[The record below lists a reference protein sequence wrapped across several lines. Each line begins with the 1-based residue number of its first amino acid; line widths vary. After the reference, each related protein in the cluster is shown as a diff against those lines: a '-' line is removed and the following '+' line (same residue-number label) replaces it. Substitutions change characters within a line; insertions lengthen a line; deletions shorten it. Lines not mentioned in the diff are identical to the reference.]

1 MGWIGDKVPSRQTP
15 FLLGLVALGLS
26 TLAIALTRDV
36 AVLLVARILSG
47 LSSAVVC
54 TVGYAI
60 LFDVVSSEKIGSA
73 LGFVSMSQSFGL
85 LVGPAIGG
93 VLYEYGG
100 YFNTFIPAFILIAI
114 EIALRAF
121 VVVKK
126 RDRIPKGE
134 EQEQEESPSEISIL
148 TKSDATHPSY
158 GSTLP
163 RLTDSEIDPKTSA
176 ITSSS
181 HICSAPPSPSTP
193 QTPHSSTTRTVQLLL
208 TSPRILTALLAL
220 FILNTILTAYDATI
234 PIHIIT
240 TFSLPASRAS
250 LLFLI
255 MVSPFLLSPLAG
267 YIVDH
272 QGTHIPAT
280 LGLMLLTPPV
290 FIIQFIDTPCPSSP
304 TSLND
309 YCYAGNTLTPFA
321 ALGICLFI
329 IGLGT
334 AFCLPALMAEVSL
347 VIESMER
354 ESPGCFGEKGVVAFG
369 FGVVNFAFAGGFLVG
384 PVLAGALVE
393 GVGWRG
399 MNAVLGVGGV
409 VCVCAVGGITG
420 GGVGRWLRRGKAGS
434 GGDG

>member
-1 MGWIGDKVPSRQTP
+1 
-15 FLLGLVALGLS
+15 
-26 TLAIALTRDV
+26 
-36 AVLLVARILSG
+36 
-47 LSSAVVC
+47 
-54 TVGYAI
+54 
-60 LFDVVSSEKIGSA
+60 
-73 LGFVSMSQSFGL
+73 MSQSFGL

-100 YFNTFIPAFILIAI
+100 YFNTFIPAFILIVI
-114 EIALRAF
+114 EIALRVF

-148 TKSDATHPSY
+148 TKSDTTNPSY

-163 RLTDSEIDPKTSA
+163 CSTDLEIDPKTSA
-176 ITSSS
+176 IASASQ
-181 HICSAPPSPSTP
+181 ICSTPLQSPSPSTP
-193 QTPHSSTTRTVQLLL
+193 QTPPSSTTRTIHLLL

-240 TFSLPASRAS
+240 TFALPASRAS

-267 YIVDH
+267 YIVDRH
-272 QGTHIPAT
+272 GTHIPAT

-290 FIIQFIDTPCPSSP
+290 FIIQLIDAPCPSSP

-309 YCYAGNTLTPFA
+309 YCYAANTLTPFA
-321 ALGICLFI
+321 ALGICLCI

-334 AFCLPALMAEVSL
+334 AFCLPALMAE
-347 VIESMER
+347 
-354 ESPGCFGEKGVVAFG
+354 
-369 FGVVNFAFAGGFLVG
+369 
-384 PVLAGALVE
+384 
-393 GVGWRG
+393 
-399 MNAVLGVGGV
+399 
-409 VCVCAVGGITG
+409 
-420 GGVGRWLRRGKAGS
+420 
-434 GGDG
+434 

>member
-1 MGWIGDKVPSRQTP
+1 MGWIGDKVSSRQTP

-36 AVLLVARILSG
+36 AVLLIARILSG

-100 YFNTFIPAFILIAI
+100 YFKTFIPAFILIAI
-114 EIALRAF
+114 EIALRYF

-148 TKSDATHPSY
+148 TKSDTTNPSY

-163 RLTDSEIDPKTSA
+163 NSTGLEIDPKKSS

-181 HICSAPPSPSTP
+181 HICSTQRPP
-193 QTPHSSTTRTVQLLL
+193 SSTTRTIHLLL

-267 YIVDH
+267 YIVDRH
-272 QGTHIPAT
+272 GTHVPAT
-280 LGLMLLTPPV
+280 LGLLLLTPPV

-309 YCYAGNTLTPFA
+309 YCYAANTLTPVA

-347 VIESMER
+347 VIESIER
-354 ESPGCFGEKGVVAFG
+354 SSPGCFGEKGVVAFG

-399 MNAVLGVGGV
+399 MNGVLGVGGM
-409 VCVCAVGGITG
+409 VCVCGVAGVTG
-420 GGVGRWLRRGKAGS
+420 GGVGRWLRREKAGS